1 MSSNSLHFRDGD
13 SRTWPGALVIVAI
26 AAFFA
31 WGLPAINAR
40 LPATAA
46 EPAGVVVDLGHGVS
60 VVTPAGWS
68 ADLAKMKPK
77 DTLAL
82 SRETSSLVAT
92 GFEWTG
98 SEAELVERTRHL
110 LEGVQHFEVRR
121 TLAPMRTAQGF
132 AGSTYAFFGEQLDG
146 RVWVGVLPGGKVGFA
161 VRVRS
166 VAGQGDAAL
175 RDAQALVDSL
185 QWKDTQ

>member
-1 MSSNSLHFRDGD
+1 MTSFSISAPDGD
-13 SRTWPGALVIVAI
+13 SRTWPGALVVMAL
-26 AAFFA
+26 AGLFA

-40 LPATAA
+40 LPATAV
-46 EPAGVVVDLGHGVS
+46 EPAGVVVYLGHGVS

-68 ADLAKMKPK
+68 ADLANMKPK

-82 SRETSSLVAT
+82 SRDTSSLVAT
-92 GFEWTG
+92 AFPWTG

-110 LEGVQHFEVRR
+110 LEGVRHFEVRR
-121 TLAPMRTAQGF
+121 ALASMRTAQGF
-132 AGSTYAFFGEQLDG
+132 AGSTYAFFGEHLDG

-175 RDAQALVDSL
+175 RDAQAVVDSL
-185 QWKDTQ
+185 QWKDTP